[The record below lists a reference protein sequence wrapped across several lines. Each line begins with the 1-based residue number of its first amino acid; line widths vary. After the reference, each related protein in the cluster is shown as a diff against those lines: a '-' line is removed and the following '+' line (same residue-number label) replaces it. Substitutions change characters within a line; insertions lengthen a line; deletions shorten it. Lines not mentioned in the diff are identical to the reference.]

1 MMSPRHGSLLLC
13 LLALLDAP
21 LALLDAPLALLSVP
35 AVAQDYPAK
44 PVRLIVPFAAGGPA
58 DLLARAIAPPMSAA
72 LRQSV
77 VIDNRVGAGG
87 VIGVDAVAK
96 AAPDGYTIGL
106 TGPGAMTIVPFLTT
120 VPYDAVRDLAPITLV
135 GRIGGVIVASPK
147 SGFKSIADLV
157 SHAKANPGQVNF
169 ASAGAGTSIHLAGE
183 LLALETGI
191 KLVHVPYRGAAPAVT
206 DLLAGHVQLMLPDAS
221 AVLEHIRAGR
231 LTALAVTGAARSPF
245 LPELPTM
252 VELGYPRVQS
262 ESWYGLIAP
271 VATPPAIRTRLHEV
285 TTAAL
290 QSADIAGQIER
301 QGSIATPSTPAEFA
315 RLIVDEQAKWKQVV
329 QTAGIKI
336 ESQ

>member
-1 MMSPRHGSLLLC
+1 MSPRHGSLLLC
-13 LLALLDAP
+13 LLALLAAP
-21 LALLDAPLALLSVP
+21 PALLSAP
-35 AVAQDYPAK
+35 AAAQDYPAK

-58 DLLARAIAPPMSAA
+58 DLLARAIAPPISAA
-72 LRQSV
+72 LRQSI
-77 VIDNRVGAGG
+77 VIENRVGAGG
-87 VIGVDAVAK
+87 ALGVDAVAK
-96 AAPDGYTIGL
+96 AAPDGYTIGI
-106 TGPGAMTIVPFLTT
+106 TGPGAMTIAPFLMT
-120 VPYDAVRDLAPITLV
+120 VPYDAVRDLSPITLV

-147 SGFKSIADLV
+147 TGFKSIADLV
-157 SHAKANPGQVNF
+157 SHAKANPGQINF

-191 KLVHVPYRGAAPAVT
+191 KLVHVPYKGAAPAVT
-206 DLLAGHVQLMLPDAS
+206 DLLAGHVQIMLPDAS

-271 VATPPAIRTRLHEV
+271 VATPPAIRARLHEV

-290 QSADIAGQIER
+290 RSPDTAGQIER
-301 QGSIATPSTPAEFA
+301 QGSVATPTTSAEFA
-315 RLIVDEQAKWKQVV
+315 KLIVDEQAKWKQVV
-329 QTAGIKI
+329 QTAGIRI